1 MNRRPVVA
9 YNDQVRFVVFM
20 ILGIAVSGQ
29 AVADRADRPRKPSAP
44 VRVYLDSRPVPGGY
58 EVRLVAVPTRDVP
71 AIELTLADKKLAFG
85 ATVIGQRREL
95 VTRIAVRGSE
105 GLDVVGAASADGR
118 NKVSSLRL
126 GAPRVQQ
133 RKRSTTIR
141 TLPDGREIQE
151 VR

>member
-1 MNRRPVVA
+1 M
-9 YNDQVRFVVFM
+9 
-20 ILGIAVSGQ
+20 SGQ

-44 VRVYLDSRPVPGGY
+44 VRVYLDSKPVTGGY

-71 AIELTLADKKLAFG
+71 AIELMLGDKKLAFG
-85 ATVIGQRREL
+85 ATVVGQRREL
-95 VTRIAVRGSE
+95 VTRISVRGGE
-105 GLDVVGAASADGR
+105 GLDVIGSASADGR
-118 NKVSSLRL
+118 NKVTSLRV
-126 GAPRVQQ
+126 GTQPAQ